1 MSFNESL
8 HVRTPAGVS
17 TGGQFAAS
25 ARAESRADLQYADPA
40 PSEVASGG
48 ILKTRTVAEIMPSG
62 RIREEDGALFFPV
75 GDPRDAG
82 VRGASV
88 GFDPD
93 NGGRWTYTSASG
105 TRVESTYTY
114 GEDPQVL
121 AEWTRERIME
131 LDPDQPVS
139 AALHQFKPLTNINRG
154 PGEPTLYLWDGHAA
168 WVDQEDGPTRGTWL
182 HSQTTDRIRSAS
194 GLALDAHP
202 AAVAAWVGEAGRAD
216 PDYLR
221 AAPRDV
227 VLTGVT
233 KAVVAHVE
241 GAASWDEGAGE
252 AIWFGSRY
260 NGAHDKGDYAY
271 ITPDDD
277 PENPGV
283 WHFETEQTETPDAA
297 GNYCQNVVSNLGA
310 GDDPT
315 VVAAWITEQAQ
326 RFGSVHLQ
334 R

>member
-1 MSFNESL
+1 MSFNESQ
-8 HVRTPAGVS
+8 HPRAAAGVT
-17 TGGQFAAS
+17 TGGQFVTKAA
-25 ARAESRADLQYADPA
+25 AESDVDLTAAEPS
-40 PSEVASGG
+40 PSEIARGQ
-48 ILKTRTVAEIMPSG
+48 ILKTRTVAESMPSAML
-62 RIREEDGALFFPV
+62 REDDGMLFFPV
-75 GDPRDAG
+75 GDPRDRG

-93 NGGRWTYTSASG
+93 NRGRWTYTSANG
-105 TRVESTYTY
+105 TRVESPY
-114 GEDPQVL
+114 GYAHDPAEL

-131 LDPDQPVS
+131 MDPDQPVS
-139 AALHQFKPLTNINRG
+139 AALHQFKPYTNISYADR
-154 PGEPTLYLWDGHAA
+154 EPSLYLWDGHAA
-168 WVDQEDGPTRGTWL
+168 WVDAEDGPTRGTWL

-194 GLALDAHP
+194 GLPLDAHP
-202 AAVAAWVGEAGRAD
+202 AAVAAWVTEAGRAD

-221 AAPRDV
+221 DAPRDV

-260 NGAHDKGDYAY
+260 DGAHNKGDYAY
-271 ITPDDD
+271 ISQDDD
-277 PENPGV
+277 PYNPGV

-310 GDDPT
+310 GEDPA
-315 VVAAWITEQAQ
+315 VVAAWVTEQAQ
-326 RFGSVHLQ
+326 RFGSVHLEQ
-334 R
+334 